1 MQESRRFKGRKWVF
15 PENVAVG
22 FPRSGHPA
30 RSRSAWMGL
39 GRRMET
45 MIAAWWTGLSF
56 AGYPAA
62 GKTTFEAER
71 ERISAGGKRNSDS

>member
-1 MQESRRFKGRKWVF
+1 
-15 PENVAVG
+15 
-22 FPRSGHPA
+22 
-30 RSRSAWMGL
+30 
-39 GRRMET
+39 MET